1 MVAENESAALGA
13 LEECKTILLT
23 LLSSREGRV
32 FNTAGDAILAEFT
45 SPLNA
50 VLFAVECQAAFHKRN
65 SVSSRVPMRWRMGL
79 NLGEVSVQPSGDLL
93 GDGVNIAS
101 RLESVADHGGIALGP
116 EIYGV
121 VHRKMSGVE
130 FENRGRI
137 ELKNIPDPIEVW
149 AIKVAGAI
157 RTSQQPVKRGPSRE
171 ELHKLVESL
180 EEKAR
185 QLNGEAALS
194 LGKMLSEPNSPIQDL
209 NRAFMWLWVARG
221 LRVEAATDLL
231 NLLIPSLSKSQ
242 FDLLKMD
249 AEVFF
254 DEVKWHA
261 RNN

>member
-1 MVAENESAALGA
+1 MVADNESAALLA
-13 LEECKTILLT
+13 LEDCRKILMS
-23 LLSSREGRV
+23 LLAAREGRV

-65 SVSSRVPMRWRMGL
+65 ATPGRLPMRWRMGL
-79 NLGEVSVQPSGDLL
+79 NLGEVSVQASGDLL

-101 RLESVADHGGIALGP
+101 RLEGVADHGGIALGP

-121 VHRKMSGVE
+121 VHRKVTGVE

-137 ELKNIPDPIEVW
+137 ELKNIPDPVEVW

-157 RTSQQPVKRGPSRE
+157 RPPQQQVKRGPSLQ
-171 ELHKLVESL
+171 ELQKLAESL

-185 QLNGEAALS
+185 ELNGEAAFN
-194 LGKMLSEPNSPIQDL
+194 LGKMLSEANSPIQDL

-242 FDLLKMD
+242 FDGLKMD

-254 DEVKWHA
+254 DEVKWQA